1 MDHLSG
7 LSWAIVRRRR
17 HLDHWL
23 LKLLELLPWHLTS
36 SWNCHHNLMKINAEL
51 GTNIRITQLFIGLPF
66 TWTQIL
72 CLILLSHRLYWQLQS
87 SILVF
92 SCCVIYFLCIV
103 FCYVSIIYRQSE
115 VGTLFPGQ
123 TASAQTPCPR
133 AAAGSQRG
141 APWWCSAWRS
151 CHSHCY
157 SPAICNNRQVEKW
170 YKLRNCFPS
179 VVRASSIAIASIK
192 LR

>member
-36 SWNCHHNLMKINAEL
+36 SWNCHHILMEINAEL
-51 GTNIRITQLFIGLPF
+51 GTNIRITQHFIGLPF

-87 SILVF
+87 NILVF
-92 SCCVIYFLCIV
+92 SCCVILFVYCILLCKPYIP
-103 FCYVSIIYRQSE
+103 SIRGRYSVPWSNCISTNTMSE
-115 VGTLFPGQ
+115 
-123 TASAQTPCPR
+123 
-133 AAAGSQRG
+133 GSSRKSEGG
-141 APWWCSAWRS
+141 A
-151 CHSHCY
+151 
-157 SPAICNNRQVEKW
+157 VMM
-170 YKLRNCFPS
+170 
-179 VVRASSIAIASIK
+179 
-192 LR
+192 